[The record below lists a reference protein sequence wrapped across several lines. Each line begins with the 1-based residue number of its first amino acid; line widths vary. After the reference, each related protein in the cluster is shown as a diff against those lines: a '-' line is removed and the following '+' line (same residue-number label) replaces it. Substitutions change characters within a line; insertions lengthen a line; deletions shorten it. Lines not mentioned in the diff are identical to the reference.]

1 MSGPVKRGRSDHQH
15 AAQQAQEMPGL
26 WVMAGTY
33 PSSAT
38 AKHMANQVRSGE
50 RLPAYRPRGAFEA
63 RTELTQEGADLWVR
77 YMAPDGEQTDFQKSV
92 TSGLTEDLDAFSRR
106 LDEAMETTRRTR

>member
-1 MSGPVKRGRSDHQH
+1 
-15 AAQQAQEMPGL
+15 
-26 WVMAGTY
+26 
-33 PSSAT
+33 
-38 AKHMANQVRSGE
+38 MANQVRSGE